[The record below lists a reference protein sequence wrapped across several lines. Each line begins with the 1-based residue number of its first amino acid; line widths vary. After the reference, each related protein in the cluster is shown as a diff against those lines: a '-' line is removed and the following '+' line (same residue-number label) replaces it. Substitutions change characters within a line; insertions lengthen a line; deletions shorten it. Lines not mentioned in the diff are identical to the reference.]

1 MPRTLSDS
9 IRAALAETLAYPT
22 TPETLRIA
30 DLGRGASILLST
42 GAEDEARRLVLDASR
57 AATSSADL
65 RRTWR
70 LVLLDNP
77 R

>member
-1 MPRTLSDS
+1 MTRTLSDS

-57 AATSSADL
+57 VAGPASL
-65 RRTWR
+65 RRTWC

>member
-1 MPRTLSDS
+1 MTRTLSDS

-22 TPETLRIA
+22 TPETLRVA
-30 DLGRGASILLST
+30 DLGRG
-42 GAEDEARRLVLDASR
+42 ASR